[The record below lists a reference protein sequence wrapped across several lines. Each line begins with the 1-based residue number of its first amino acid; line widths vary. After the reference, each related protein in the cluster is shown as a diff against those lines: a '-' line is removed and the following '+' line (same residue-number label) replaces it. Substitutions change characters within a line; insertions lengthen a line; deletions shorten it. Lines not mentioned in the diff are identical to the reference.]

1 MRFFE
6 VGSNLRWLAC
16 LPAMAVTLVAV
27 GAEPSTQASVEAKH
41 SGAAHTSSA
50 AHPDWTGIWTTYREG
65 GRPAFGPPG
74 RGMNLP
80 FTPEG
85 KKKVDEYRALVGPTS
100 DNPGAH
106 CLGSGMPE
114 SMTFSGAY
122 PMEIIQ
128 RPEQI
133 TIIYEAHSEVRRLY
147 FGAKVLAAGDRVPDR
162 NGYSVAHWEGPT
174 LVVETTSLKEQ
185 EDQAYAHG
193 ENARIVERY
202 HEEKGAKGER
212 VLVAD
217 WTLTDPDFYTQ
228 PVSAQKK
235 WAFDPKGILLP
246 YECNEEAWLDRLEQL
261 KKKQP
266 ATPY

>member
-1 MRFFE
+1 
-6 VGSNLRWLAC
+6 
-16 LPAMAVTLVAV
+16 
-27 GAEPSTQASVEAKH
+27 
-41 SGAAHTSSA
+41 
-50 AHPDWTGIWTTYREG
+50 
-65 GRPAFGPPG
+65 
-74 RGMNLP
+74 
-80 FTPEG
+80 
-85 KKKVDEYRALVGPTS
+85 
-100 DNPGAH
+100 
-106 CLGSGMPE
+106 
-114 SMTFSGAY
+114 
-122 PMEIIQ
+122 MEIIQ

-147 FGAKVLAAGDRVPDR
+147 FGAKVIAAGDRVPDR

-246 YECNEEAWLDRLEQL
+246 YECNEEAWLDHLEQL